1 MTYLLQH
8 FVDVDFVS
16 LNVLLG
22 FLALF
27 PWSLGASFHHGLLL
41 GLRWPSGFLQT
52 LTLPSLLLPFYSL
65 RWSHVP
71 PCHAAL
77 QQQQKR
83 KREMQIAA
91 QNPYPEHSNA
101 TKTTNNK
108 REESRKT
115 CASPEV
121 LFSSPPFL
129 VPRLHVNFLVLFLFP
144 IHTWI
149 LQSIDYSSFTRK
161 FSCPRTVPCSHFN
174 FIVIFLVHTSVYHP
188 FLVPCS
194 HVNITIFYFLLLAD
208 SSHVNFPV
216 FFFFPRSHV
225 KFSVVPNSRREFLY
239 FTNFWSPCSPREF
252 HNLSSIFLFPNHR
265 WNFTFYHHYYNMW
278 LSSLCGLLKFE
289 KTWINLS
296 WWKWSISQW
305 IKTNCYG
312 HSEFTNN

>member
-91 QNPYPEHSNA
+91 QNPYPKHSNA

-108 REESRKT
+108 SEESRKT
-115 CASPEV
+115 CASPQV

-129 VPRLHVNFLVLFLFP
+129 VPRSHVNFLVLFLFP
-144 IHTWI
+144 IHT
-149 LQSIDYSSFTRK
+149 
-161 FSCPRTVPCSHFN
+161 
-174 FIVIFLVHTSVYHP
+174 
-188 FLVPCS
+188 
-194 HVNITIFYFLLLAD
+194 
-208 SSHVNFPV
+208 
-216 FFFFPRSHV
+216 
-225 KFSVVPNSRREFLY
+225 
-239 FTNFWSPCSPREF
+239 
-252 HNLSSIFLFPNHR
+252 
-265 WNFTFYHHYYNMW
+265 
-278 LSSLCGLLKFE
+278 
-289 KTWINLS
+289 
-296 WWKWSISQW
+296 
-305 IKTNCYG
+305 
-312 HSEFTNN
+312 